1 MKIQFRKMALLLSIV
16 FAWNNNSFTQCNWQT
31 LPNGESVNSIARV
44 REDKNVLRSEVFTQ
58 SDGSVYA
65 AYWYADKS
73 VTVVP
78 FSGGTWQL
86 GSTATLD
93 FPNGNV
99 DNLFGWD
106 IGTVG
111 TDKFFVCISSN
122 GVFSKNLSTTASWAF
137 APLPGSGAMTA
148 NTVKDVSFHPSSGDL
163 YVLRQSNTTTLAWSK
178 LNGTN
183 FFTYTDLG
191 TVKDVTTNTV
201 YYDNGT
207 FAGGSTTDNTV
218 SSRYMPQLKF
228 YGSNNDAVVAYGLHN
243 SEAGTTG
250 FFPRAVRYNTAT
262 STWGVVTV
270 NFNSGARQSFINY
283 VSAQGANFEFR
294 AEDFELSAGPGR
306 PYFSINHQD
315 VSINFNLFVMNL
327 STNEAHDI
335 FNSDLES
342 KIILRTFSDANNN
355 FIGEYTDGN
364 TTTNIYKRDNATGT
378 WAAPQSMSLATFG
391 NELKAIDLFTSGT
404 NLYSLDGSICRAT
417 FFGFYNSQMPS
428 TAIYKTRSLST
439 APYNYLESNFWTADL
454 GKPGTYSKVFNG
466 ANNDLF
472 VAYADTMY
480 TDSTYRVVFKKWDGT
495 SWVSSGILSFG
506 SSTDAVEDFDIVY
519 NGTDYYFAQVKAAG
533 DCDLYRIGSSSATWQ
548 NLGVAVSSASR
559 GASRFVRVSTNG
571 TFGSTINILTAS
583 KLGAVNKLN
592 HAQYQSGTI
601 YPGGVNDLNFSV
613 VETKYNM
620 QVVPVNINRTL
631 LIYRINSSSEVKY
644 LSGGSWINWSA
655 NFNTDFSVAG
665 WRNFDAQYDAATGE
679 LLVAYN
685 TAGANSAFKR
695 AKVNAS
701 GDYDQTTT
709 NTFTQLGAIPNAVYN
724 TDVYG
729 YRIAL
734 ATSGTKVYALT
745 TTYPENKMVLLKGDK
760 ATGTWES
767 GTDFSL
773 GQSRNQDLLTSPT
786 YGVIAK
792 WGGNNLHVMNLP
804 AAPAAPVNTTASL
817 TACSGQTKTLT
828 VTSGG
833 ATVNWFTTPTGGSSV
848 GTGNS
853 FTTPVLSASTTYY
866 AEATNGCGTS
876 TTRTAIAL
884 TIGTTPTVT
893 ASATATTVCSG
904 TSVTF
909 TGGGADTYTWNNG
922 VTNNTPFSVTTG
934 GNYIVTGTA
943 ANGCSATDTVVMI
956 VNQAPTFTAS
966 FSTNDTLCQ
975 GSVFDINVS
984 SSAYSSSSI
993 TNSANAT
1000 TYNFTNATNIVAGS
1014 TASFY
1019 LSATGAN
1026 SCVSRDTLDMVVT
1039 VTPAP
1044 ASPSSTAF
1052 VPLTLT
1058 GFNHDIV
1065 ANGNNVFT
1073 STTNS
1078 VDATS
1083 DGCRFIA
1090 SDYTQFGTPTRFL
1103 PNGGSFTSV
1112 VASPANLPF
1121 QFANYV
1127 GNNTLTLETGNMDG
1141 TLTLAS
1147 PTAMTDF
1154 YLLATSGGGSTVIN
1168 MTINFTD
1175 GTAQTINNQTI
1186 TDWFFGSDAA
1196 ILGTGR
1202 YYNGALGF
1210 QGSTDNN
1217 PRLYQFLI
1225 DIAAVN
1231 EAKLV
1236 QSVTFNRQTSST
1248 AKTQI
1253 MAMTAVTQLS
1263 SQTFCSS
1270 DLPTVADLDA
1280 TGTNVQWY
1288 TTSTGGTPLATTAAL
1303 STGTYYSAQTLN
1315 GCSSF
1320 TRGSVSVTVTASPAR
1335 TVNASVCGSDYTY
1348 NGTTYTSSGT
1358 YYQTAAAPS
1367 GCDSLI
1373 TLNVSITPIPSLSVV
1388 SIPASATVCEGESVT
1403 LTASG
1408 ATTITWGN
1416 GISNNVPFTVN
1427 SSEFYQVIG
1436 TTNGCSDTMF
1446 IQVDAL
1452 SLPTSSISST
1462 NTSCAANT
1470 GTVTLATV
1478 SGGPAPFIF
1487 DWNTGATTQNL
1498 TNVGVGVYTV
1508 IITDD
1513 NGCTNDYSISVNA
1526 DNAPTLSVDGTT
1538 NLLCNGDLDGSL
1550 DLTAS
1555 GGSGAL
1561 SYAWDDSNSSTTEDL
1576 SGLSAGTYTVIVTD
1590 ASNCSASIAFTIN
1603 EPTAI
1608 VEAGSSINVSCGGA
1622 ADGSVDVTVTGGTA
1636 PYTYE
1641 WSNGATTPNLPNLSG
1656 DTYFVTITDAN
1667 GCTLVSA
1674 EYEVLEN
1681 APVNIAGTTTDANCG
1696 QTDGAIDISISGG
1709 TGAGTYSTLWN
1720 NGASTEDLTAVA
1732 AGAYMVTVTD
1742 ADGCS
1747 SEVPFNINSIGG
1759 PSVDGTQLDA
1769 SCATATDGSIDLTAS
1784 GNGTINYSWSNG
1796 ATTEDLSGLAPGTYT
1811 VTVTDDANCPSF
1823 QTFIITGS
1831 IYSAT
1836 SSQNGATLTADISG
1850 ATYQWINCTTG
1861 APIAGEVAQTYTV
1874 TANGSYAVIVT
1885 EGECSDT
1892 TACITVT
1899 DVGTAEWMPEAT
1911 INVYPNPS
1919 NGIFFIESP
1928 EAATYVLYDSQGKI
1942 ISTDTFMKGLNK
1954 IDTSSEEV
1962 GVYFLGITMNELTKT
1977 VRLIKTN

>member
-1 MKIQFRKMALLLSIV
+1 MKIQFRKIALLLSIV
-16 FAWNNNSFTQCNWQT
+16 FAWNNNSFAQCNWQT
-31 LPNGESVNSIARV
+31 LPNGETVNSIARV
-44 REDKNVLRSEVFTQ
+44 REDKNVLRSEVFTL

-73 VTVVP
+73 LTVIP
-78 FSGGTWQL
+78 FSSGAWQL
-86 GSTATLD
+86 GSTTTLD
-93 FPNGNV
+93 FPNGTV

-106 IGTVG
+106 IGKLG
-111 TDKFFVCISSN
+111 TDTYFVCISSN
-122 GVFSKNLSTTASWAF
+122 GVFSKNLSTTAIWGF
-137 APLPGSGAMTA
+137 APLPGSGALTA
-148 NTVKDVSFHPSSGDL
+148 SAIKDVTFHPTSGEVH
-163 YVLRQSNTTTLAWSK
+163 VLRQSNTTTLAWSK
-178 LNGTN
+178 LNGSN
-183 FFTYTDLG
+183 FSVYTDLG

-201 YYDNGT
+201 YYAD
-207 FAGGSTTDNTV
+207 GSTFGASTTANTV

-250 FFPRAVRYNTAT
+250 FFPRAVRYNTTT
-262 STWGVVTV
+262 SSWGVVTV
-270 NFNSGARQSFINY
+270 NFNSGARQSFVNY
-283 VSAQGANFEFR
+283 VSAQGTNFEFR

-306 PYFSINHQD
+306 PYFSVVEQD
-315 VSINFNLFVMNL
+315 GGIHTDLFVMNL
-327 STNEAHDI
+327 LTNEAHDI
-335 FNSDLES
+335 YNADLES
-342 KIILRTFSDANNN
+342 KLILRTFSDANNN

-364 TTTNIYKRDNATGT
+364 TTTTIYKRDNATST
-378 WAAPQSMSLATFG
+378 WAAPQSMSLAKIG
-391 NELKAIDLFTSGT
+391 GELKAIDIFTSGT
-404 NLYSLDGSICRAT
+404 NLYTLDGAICRPAY
-417 FFGFYNSQMPS
+417 FGFYNSQMPS
-428 TAIYKTRSLST
+428 TAIYKTRLIT
-439 APYNYLESNFWTADL
+439 APYNYIESNFWTADL
-454 GKPGTYSKVFNG
+454 GIPGTHSTVING
-466 ANNDLF
+466 INNDLII
-472 VAYADTMY
+472 AYADTMY
-480 TDSTYRVVFKKWDGT
+480 TDSTYRVAFKKWDGT
-495 SWVSSGILSFG
+495 SWVSAGILSFG

-519 NGTDYYFAQVKAAG
+519 NGTDYYLAQVKAAG

-548 NLGVAVSSASR
+548 NLGVAVNSATR

-592 HAQYQSGTI
+592 HAQYQGI
-601 YPGGVNDLNFSV
+601 MYPGSVNDLNFFSV
-613 VETKYNM
+613 ASKYHM
-620 QVVPVNINRTL
+620 QVLPINVNRTL
-631 LIYRINSSSEVKY
+631 MLYTVQSSSEVKY

-655 NFNTDFSVAG
+655 NFNTDFIVGG
-665 WRNFDAQYDAATGE
+665 WKSFDAQYDATSGE

-685 TAGANSAFKR
+685 TAGGNAAFKR

-701 GDYDQTTT
+701 GDFDQTTT

-724 TDVYG
+724 TNVYG

-745 TTYPENKMVLLKGDK
+745 STYPENKMVLLKGDK
-760 ATGTWES
+760 STGTWES

-773 GQSRNQDLLTSPT
+773 GQSRNQDMLTSPT

-792 WGGNNLHVMNLP
+792 WGGHNIHVMNLP
-804 AAPAAPVNTTASL
+804 SAPAAPVNTTTTL

-833 ATVNWFTTPTGGSSV
+833 ATVNWFTTPTGGTAV

-866 AEATNGCGTS
+866 AEATNACGTS
-876 TTRTAIAL
+876 ATRTAIAL
-884 TIGTTPTVT
+884 TIGTSPTVT

-943 ANGCSATDTVVMI
+943 ANGCTGTATVTMI

-975 GSVFDINVS
+975 GSLFDINVT

-1000 TYNFTNATNIVAGS
+1000 SYNFTNATNLVANANVS
-1014 TASFY
+1014 YY
-1019 LSATGAN
+1019 LSATGSN
-1026 SCVSRDTLDMVVT
+1026 SCISRDTLDMVVT

-1044 ASPSSTAF
+1044 TSPSLTAF

-1065 ANGNNVFT
+1065 ANGTNVFT

-1090 SDYTQFGTPTRFL
+1090 SDYTQYGTPTRFL
-1103 PNGGSFTSV
+1103 PNGGSFNSA
-1112 VASPANLPF
+1112 VASTANLPF

-1127 GNNTLTLETGNMDG
+1127 GNNSLTLETGTMNG

-1154 YLLATSGGGSTVIN
+1154 YLLATSGGGSTVVN

-1210 QGSTDNN
+1210 QAATDNN

-1225 DIAAVN
+1225 DIAAAN
-1231 EAKLV
+1231 ESKLV
-1236 QSVTFNRQTSST
+1236 QSVTFNRTTSST

-1263 SQTFCSS
+1263 NQTFCSS

-1280 TGTNVQWY
+1280 TGTNVEWF
-1288 TTSTGGTPLATTAAL
+1288 TSPTGGSALATTSAL
-1303 STGTYYSAQTLN
+1303 TTGTFYSAQTLN

-1320 TRGSVSVTVTASPAR
+1320 TRGSVSVTVNASPAR

-1373 TLNVSITPIPSLSVV
+1373 TLNVSITPTPSLSIV
-1388 SIPASATVCEGESVT
+1388 SIPTSASVCEGESVT

-1408 ATTITWGN
+1408 ATTITWDS
-1416 GISNNVPFTVN
+1416 GITNNVPFTVT
-1427 SSEFYQVIG
+1427 SSEYYQVIG
-1436 TTNGCSDTMF
+1436 TTNGCSDTMI

-1462 NTSCAANT
+1462 NTSCTANT

-1478 SGGPAPFIF
+1478 SGGPAPFSF
-1487 DWNTGATTQNL
+1487 DWNTGETTQNL

-1513 NGCTNDYSISVNA
+1513 NGCTSDYSVSVNS
-1526 DNAPTLSVDGTT
+1526 DNAPTLTIGGTT
-1538 NLLCNGDLDGSL
+1538 DLLCNGDLDGSV
-1550 DLTAS
+1550 DLTAT
-1555 GGSGAL
+1555 GGTGAL
-1561 SYAWDDSNSSTTEDL
+1561 TFAWDDSNSSTTEDL
-1576 SGLSAGTYTVIVTD
+1576 SGIGAGTYTVIVMD
-1590 ASNCSASIAFTIN
+1590 AANCSSTTTFTIN
-1603 EPTAI
+1603 EPTVI
-1608 VEAGSSINVSCGGA
+1608 VESGSSTNVSCGGA
-1622 ADGSVDVTVTGGTA
+1622 ADGSVDVTVIGGTA
-1636 PYTYE
+1636 PYTYA

-1656 DTYFVTITDAN
+1656 DTYSATITDAN

-1674 EYEVLEN
+1674 DYEVLEN
-1681 APVNIAGTTTDANCG
+1681 APINITGTTTDANCG
-1696 QTDGAIDISISGG
+1696 QTDGAVDINVSGG
-1709 TGAGTYSTLWN
+1709 TGAGTYSTTWN
-1720 NGASTEDLTAVA
+1720 NGASTEDLTSVA
-1732 AGAYMVTVTD
+1732 AGSYIVTVTD
-1742 ADGCS
+1742 TAGCS
-1747 SEVPFNINSIGG
+1747 NQVPFNINSIGG
-1759 PSVDGTQLDA
+1759 PVVNGNQLDA
-1769 SCATATDGSIDLTAS
+1769 SCTTATDGSIDVTAT
-1784 GNGTINYSWSNG
+1784 GTGTINYSWSNG
-1796 ATTEDLSGLAPGTYT
+1796 ATTEDLSGLATGTYT

-1823 QTFIITGS
+1823 QTFIINGPVYT
-1831 IYSAT
+1831 AT
-1836 SSQNGATLTADISG
+1836 SSQNGGTLTADISG
-1850 ATYQWINCTTG
+1850 AIYQWINCTTG
-1861 APIAGEVAQTYTV
+1861 DFIAGETNQTFTP
-1874 TANGSYAVIVT
+1874 TADGSYAAIVS
-1885 EGECSDT
+1885 EGQCSDT
-1892 TACITVT
+1892 TDCITIT
-1899 DVGTAEWMPEAT
+1899 DAGISESNLDFSFNA
-1911 INVYPNPS
+1911 YPNPS
-1919 NGIFFIESP
+1919 TGIFYIESP
-1928 EAATYVLYDSQGKI
+1928 EASTYIIYDALGRI
-1942 ISTDTFMKGLNK
+1942 LVNDTFNSGVNK
-1954 IDTSSEEV
+1954 IDLSTEET
-1962 GVYFLGITMNELTKT
+1962 GIYFLRVSVNELHKT
-1977 VRLIKTN
+1977 VRLIKNN